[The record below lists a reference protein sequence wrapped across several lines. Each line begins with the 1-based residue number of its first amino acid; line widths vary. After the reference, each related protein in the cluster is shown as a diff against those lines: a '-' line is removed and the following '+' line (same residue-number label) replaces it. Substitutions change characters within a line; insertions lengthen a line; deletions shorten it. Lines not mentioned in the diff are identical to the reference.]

1 MECKFSVG
9 DRIRVLSVEEL
20 IDSGE
25 LVGDEDEIRSVSEY
39 AFYYIFFK
47 HGPGF
52 VKPMEKFCG
61 KTGILK
67 KIRERVGFCLVE
79 IDFDDE
85 SLDGLEFYNFSD
97 YMIALEEEFH
107 VDFPD
112 VNQLYVI

>member
-9 DRIRVLSVEEL
+9 DRIRVLSIEEL

-25 LVGDEDEIRSVSEY
+25 LCGDEDEIRSVSEY
-39 AFYYIFFK
+39 AFYYILFK

-61 KTGILK
+61 KTGILR
-67 KIRERVGFCLVE
+67 KIRECVGFYLIE

-85 SLDGLEFYNFSD
+85 SLDGSKFNFSS
-97 YMIALEEEFH
+97 YMIALEEEVC

>member
-20 IDSGE
+20 IDRGE
-25 LVGDEDEIRSVSEY
+25 PVGDEGEIKSMSEY
-39 AFYYIFFK
+39 AFYYILFK

-61 KTGILK
+61 KTGILR
-67 KIRERVGFCLVE
+67 KIRERKGFYLVE

-85 SLDGLEFYNFSD
+85 SLDGLEFNFSD
-97 YMIALEEEFH
+97 YMIALEEEVC

>member
-9 DRIRVLSVEEL
+9 DRIRVLSIEEL

-25 LVGDEDEIRSVSEY
+25 LCGDEDEIRSVSEY
-39 AFYYIFFK
+39 AFYYILFK

-61 KTGILK
+61 KTGNIK
-67 KIRERVGFCLVE
+67 KVRNHEEYCVVE

-85 SLDGLEFYNFSD
+85 SLDGSKFNFSS
-97 YMIALEEEFH
+97 YMIALEEEVC

>member
-20 IDSGE
+20 IDRGE

-39 AFYYIFFK
+39 AFYYILFK

-61 KTGILK
+61 KTGNIK
-67 KIRERVGFCLVE
+67 KIRNLKKNCIVE

-85 SLDGLEFYNFSD
+85 SLDGLEFNFSD
-97 YMIALEEEFH
+97 YMIALEEEVR

>member
-9 DRIRVLSVEEL
+9 DRVRVLSVEEL
-20 IDSGE
+20 IDRGE
-25 LVGDEDEIRSVSEY
+25 LVGDEDEIESMSEY
-39 AFYYIFFK
+39 AFYYIVFK

-61 KTGILK
+61 KSGILK
-67 KIRERVGFCLVE
+67 KIRERVGFHLVE

-85 SLDGLEFYNFSD
+85 SLDGLEFNFSD
-97 YMIALEEEFH
+97 YMIALEEEVH

>member
-9 DRIRVLSVEEL
+9 DRIRVLSIEEL

-25 LVGDEDEIRSVSEY
+25 LCGDEDEIRSVSEY
-39 AFYYIFFK
+39 AFYYILFK

-61 KTGILK
+61 KTGNIK
-67 KIRERVGFCLVE
+67 KVRNHEEYCVVE

-85 SLDGLEFYNFSD
+85 SLDGLKFNFSS
-97 YMIALEEEFH
+97 YMIALEEEVC

>member
-9 DRIRVLSVEEL
+9 DRIRVMSVEEL

-25 LVGDEDEIRSVSEY
+25 LVGDEDEIESMSEY
-39 AFYYIFFK
+39 AFYYIVFK

-67 KIRERVGFCLVE
+67 KIRERVGFYLVE

-85 SLDGLEFYNFSD
+85 SLDGLEFNFSD
-97 YMIALEEEFH
+97 YMIALEEEVR